1 MAKAPAALQIGNTTF
16 RRPWRIPESLRAL
29 KKFNKKYNFK
39 KKRKSDD
46 YEGSLINFIS
56 NTGVLESKGKVKGWK
71 GGHGRKFLNLCQ
83 KFGFITPRPIVING
97 KGTYD
102 LNKNGE
108 DKFILDF
115 LENTDSKIK
124 IEKFPFSL
132 TPLGNMLA
140 ETTSDEFEI
149 TSEQQDIFLKSLYY
163 QQQPSILHSLG
174 KDYKGENIRP
184 LQLFLKIFFKL
195 EKLGLEKSL
204 STGEIALVI
213 NTAWTNNIDEIIT
226 EIKQFRKTKKG
237 KEREFAKGWFEEKGG
252 KKTYKANFDSI
263 WTYADPNI
271 SYLISTG
278 LINKIGKKIILNFD
292 RKETSKIIAEENE
305 LIFKDDY
312 EYLLNFWSGDMLPFE
327 NKDYIINRAKI
338 NNEILN
344 EKFNYQ
350 DKTILDNKIIKNKEI
365 SILTT
370 AKNKKDISLLLQAR
384 KIVNTSLKTTNLKLD
399 TRAIDLF
406 TLKAYEQLRPNTV
419 KKIIYKTDDKI
430 KELNEI
436 EFYEAQKNV
445 SKEIL
450 NTLENIEGESINY
463 NGVNFEPEPE
473 HLEWIVWRAF
483 LAINSFNNEIKKT
496 RSFPIDENFLPTHQA
511 ASGKEDLFFDFDKY
525 CLIVDVTFKTGGSQ
539 LRDEIDTV
547 FRHLANKMSK
557 YKNKP
562 VYCLFLAPQISIN
575 LSNSFK
581 GNYFFSENKKIS
593 GNIIPMS
600 IQQFT
605 KLFSELFH
613 KKKLLNPIIL
623 KDIFD
628 KMLKNKDN
636 QKTNEWLTYIN
647 NIINTQVKTYEPKIQ
662 KN

>member
-16 RRPWRIPESLRAL
+16 RRPWRIPEGLRAL

-39 KKRKSDD
+39 KNRKSED
-46 YEGSLINFIS
+46 YEAALINSIS

-83 KFGFITPRPIVING
+83 KFGFITPRPKVISG

-108 DKFILDF
+108 DKFILNF
-115 LENTDSKIK
+115 LENTSSKIK
-124 IEKFPFSL
+124 LEKFPFSL

-149 TSEQQDIFLKSLYY
+149 TSEQKDLFLKSLYY

-174 KDYKGENIRP
+174 ADYNGEKIRP
-184 LQLFLKIFFKL
+184 LQLFLKIFFQL
-195 EKLGLEKSL
+195 EKLGLENSL
-204 STGEIALVI
+204 STGEISLVI
-213 NTAWTNNIDEIIT
+213 NTAWTNNIETIIDD
-226 EIKQFRKTKKG
+226 IKIFRKTKKG
-237 KEREFAKGWFEEKGG
+237 KERKFAKEWFEKKGG
-252 KKTYKANFDSI
+252 EKIFKARFDSI

-271 SYLISTG
+271 SYLVSTG

-292 RKETSKIIAEENE
+292 RKKTSKIIAEEAE
-305 LIFKDDY
+305 LNFKNNYDY
-312 EYLLNFWSGDMLPFE
+312 LFNFWSGDLLPFE
-327 NKDYIINRAKI
+327 DKDYIINKAKI
-338 NNEILN
+338 NNEILID
-344 EKFNYQ
+344 KFNYQ
-350 DKTILDNKIIKNKEI
+350 DKTILDNKIIKNKEL

-370 AKNKKDISLLLQAR
+370 AKNRKDINLILKAR
-384 KIVNTSLKTTNLKLD
+384 NIVNKSLKKADLKLD
-399 TRAIDLF
+399 SRAIDIF
-406 TLKAYEQLRPNTV
+406 TLKAFEQLKPTTV

-436 EFYEAQKNV
+436 EFFEAQKNL

-450 NTLENIEGESINY
+450 ITLQNIEGESITY

-483 LAINSFNNEIKKT
+483 LAINSFNNEIKYT
-496 RSFPIDENFLPTHQA
+496 RGFSIDENFLPTNHA
-511 ASGKEDLFFDFDKY
+511 AGGKEDLFFEFDEY
-525 CLIVDVTFKTGGSQ
+525 CLLVEVTFKTGGSQ
-539 LRDEIDTV
+539 FKDEVEPV
-547 FRHLANKMSK
+547 FRHTANKMNK
-557 YKNKP
+557 YKKKP
-562 VYCLFLAPQISIN
+562 VYCLFLAPKISIN

-581 GNYFFSENKKIS
+581 GNYFFAEDKEIS

-613 KKKLLNPIIL
+613 KKKLLTPLIL

-628 KMLKNKDN
+628 NILKNKEN
-636 QKTNEWLTYIN
+636 QKTNEWLMLIN
-647 NIINTQVKTYEPKIQ
+647 NTIDYKVK
-662 KN
+662 NL

>member
-16 RRPWRIPESLRAL
+16 RRPWRIPEGLRAL

-39 KKRKSDD
+39 KNRKSED
-46 YEGSLINFIS
+46 YEAALINSIS

-83 KFGFITPRPIVING
+83 KFGFITPRPKVISG
-97 KGTYD
+97 KGIYD

-115 LENTDSKIK
+115 LKNTSSKIK
-124 IEKFPFSL
+124 LEKFPFSL

-149 TSEQQDIFLKSLYY
+149 TSEQKDLFLKSLYY

-174 KDYKGENIRP
+174 TDYNGEKIRP
-184 LQLFLKIFFKL
+184 FQLFLKIFFQL
-195 EKLGLEKSL
+195 EKLGLENSL
-204 STGEIALVI
+204 STSEISLVI
-213 NTAWTNNIDEIIT
+213 NTAWTNNIETIIDEIKI
-226 EIKQFRKTKKG
+226 FRKTKKG
-237 KEREFAKGWFEEKGG
+237 KERKFAKEWFEKKGG
-252 KKTYKANFDSI
+252 EKNFKARFDSI

-271 SYLISTG
+271 SYLVSTG

-292 RKETSKIIAEENE
+292 RKKTSKIIAEEAE
-305 LIFKDDY
+305 LIFKNNYDY
-312 EYLLNFWSGDMLPFE
+312 LFNFWSGNLLPFE
-327 NKDYIINRAKI
+327 DKDYIINKAKI
-338 NNEILN
+338 NNEILID
-344 EKFNYQ
+344 KFNYQ
-350 DKTILDNKIIKNKEI
+350 DKTILDNKIIKNKEL

-370 AKNKKDISLLLQAR
+370 AKNKKDINLLLKAR
-384 KIVNTSLKTTNLKLD
+384 NIVNKSLKKADLKLD
-399 TRAIDLF
+399 SRAIDIF
-406 TLKAYEQLRPNTV
+406 TLKAFEQLKPTTV

-436 EFYEAQKNV
+436 EFFEAQKNL

-450 NTLENIEGESINY
+450 ITLQNIEGESISY

-483 LAINSFNNEIKKT
+483 LAINSFNNEIKNT
-496 RSFPIDENFLPTHQA
+496 RGFSIDENFLPTHHA
-511 ASGKEDLFFDFDKY
+511 AGGKEDLFFEFDEY
-525 CLIVDVTFKTGGSQ
+525 CLLVEVTFKIGGSQ
-539 LRDEIDTV
+539 FKDEVEPV
-547 FRHLANKMSK
+547 FRHTANKMNK
-557 YKNKP
+557 YKKKP
-562 VYCLFLAPQISIN
+562 VYCLFLAPKISIN

-581 GNYFFSENKKIS
+581 GNYFFAEDKEIS

-613 KKKLLNPIIL
+613 KKKLLTPLIL

-628 KMLKNKDN
+628 NILKNKEN
-636 QKTNEWLTYIN
+636 QKTNEWLMLIN
-647 NIINTQVKTYEPKIQ
+647 NTIDYKVK
-662 KN
+662 NL

>member
-39 KKRKSDD
+39 KKRKSDE

-115 LENTDSKIK
+115 LENTHSKIK

-149 TSEQQDIFLKSLYY
+149 TTEQQDIFLKSLYY

-195 EKLGLEKSL
+195 EKLGLEESL

-226 EIKQFRKTKKG
+226 EIKHFRKTKKG
-237 KEREFAKGWFEEKGG
+237 KEREFAKGWFEKKGG

-271 SYLISTG
+271 SYLVSTG
-278 LINKIGKKIILNFD
+278 LINKIGRKIILNFD

-350 DKTILDNKIIKNKEI
+350 DKTILDNKVIKNKEL

-370 AKNKKDISLLLQAR
+370 AKNKKDINLLLKLR
-384 KIVNTSLKTTNLKLD
+384 KIINQASQNTNVKLD
-399 TRAIDLF
+399 TKALDIN
-406 TLKAYEQLRPNTV
+406 TLMFFGQLKSTTV
-419 KKIIYKTDDKI
+419 KKIIYSTDDKI

-436 EFYEAQKNV
+436 EFFKSQRNAT
-445 SKEIL
+445 KEIL
-450 NTLENIEGESINY
+450 YTLKNIESENISF
-463 NGVNFEPEPE
+463 NGLNFEPQRE

-483 LAINSFNNEIKKT
+483 LAINSFNNQIKNT
-496 RSFPIDENFLPTHQA
+496 RGFPVDKNFLPIQHSA
-511 ASGKEDLFFDFDKY
+511 KDKEDLFFEFDEY
-525 CLIVDVTFKTGGSQ
+525 CLLVEVTFKTSGSQ
-539 LRDEIDTV
+539 LKDEVESV
-547 FRHLANKMSK
+547 FRHTVNKIKK
-557 YKNKP
+557 YKKKP
-562 VYCLFLAPQISIN
+562 VYCLFLAPKININ

-581 GNYFFSENKKIS
+581 GNYFLSENEAIS

-600 IQQFT
+600 LQQFT

-613 KKKLLNPIIL
+613 KKKILTPLIL
-623 KDIFD
+623 KEIFD
-628 KMLKNKDN
+628 KILENKNN
-636 QKTNEWLTYIN
+636 QKTKEWLICIN
-647 NIINTQVKTYEPKIQ
+647 NTIDIVIKNT
-662 KN
+662 